1 MKQDTLTWKH
11 HSSSIQSNKL
21 PTLFSSL
28 HHNHTDCPGVT
39 FHMNFKWCHVT
50 AEEPTIVLHSVCKI
64 KSIFL
69 HSPLFCP
76 QLHSAFHQL
85 LSFSQIILKIK
96 AAHIKNN

>member
-28 HHNHTDCPGVT
+28 HHNHINCSGVT

-69 HSPLFCP
+69 HSVILSPTSFSFS
-76 QLHSAFHQL
+76 SAF
-85 LSFSQIILKIK
+85 IILSNNIK
-96 AAHIKNN
+96 DKSSPH